1 MAVEG
6 LLGPK
11 FDLVLDCSRCAVAWV
26 LCKGIEAIVS
36 LESDLGVVASDFR
49 FLLSKEACPERVADL

>member
-11 FDLVLDCSRCAVAWV
+11 FDVVLDCSRCAAAWV
-26 LCKGIEAIVS
+26 LCKGLEVAVS
-36 LESDLGVVASDFR
+36 VSELGEVAFDFR